1 MLSVDESNEAGV
13 GVDSAVDCMP
23 VDIVAS
29 KYVPVGIAEFA
40 VPGPE

>member
-1 MLSVDESNEAGV
+1 VDESNEAEV
-13 GVDSAVDCMP
+13 GFDSAADCMP

-29 KYVPVGIAEFA
+29 EDVPVGTAEFA